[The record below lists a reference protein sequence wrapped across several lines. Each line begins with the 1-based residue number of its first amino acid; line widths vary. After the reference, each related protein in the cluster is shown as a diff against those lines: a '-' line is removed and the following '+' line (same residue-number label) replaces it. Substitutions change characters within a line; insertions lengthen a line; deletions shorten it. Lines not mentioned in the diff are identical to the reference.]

1 MICMKFTIHSKK
13 HIEVC
18 VILGIIFNR
27 GNHAN
32 GSLTKHYYEGW
43 CSQMTSIYRNP
54 YRGFIS
60 NDMKMPSYEIE
71 KDEFEAYKILLSEE
85 LMIQC
90 VVPFEDALSDTLENA
105 LNEMIKSIEIG
116 LFTNSHAKHRRKER
130 IYG

>member
-1 MICMKFTIHSKK
+1 MEFTIHSKK
-13 HIEVC
+13 HIEVRM
-18 VILGIIFNR
+18 ILGIILNK

-43 CSQMTSIYRNP
+43 CSQMTTIYGNP
-54 YRGFIS
+54 YKGFIS
-60 NDMKMPSYEIE
+60 DDIKMPSHEIK

-85 LMIQC
+85 IMTQC

-105 LNEMIKSIEIG
+105 LNEMIKSIELD
-116 LFTNSHAKHRRKER
+116 LFTKSHVKHRRKER